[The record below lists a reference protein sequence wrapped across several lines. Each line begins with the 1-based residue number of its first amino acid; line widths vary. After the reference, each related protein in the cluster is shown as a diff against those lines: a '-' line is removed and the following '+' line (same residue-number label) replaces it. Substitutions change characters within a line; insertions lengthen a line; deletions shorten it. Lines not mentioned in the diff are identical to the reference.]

1 MIHWERTGPLLF
13 PVKHPKDSVF
23 HLTWEFVMDASEN
36 RDEGSGEEI
45 KAGVRAS

>member
-1 MIHWERTGPLLF
+1 MLF

-23 HLTWEFVMDASEN
+23 HLTWEFVMGASESS
-36 RDEGSGEEI
+36 DEGSREKT

>member
-1 MIHWERTGPLLF
+1 MIHWERTGPILF

-23 HLTWEFVMDASEN
+23 RLTWEFVMDASEN
-36 RDEGSGEEI
+36 CDEGSREKT